1 MKVKFSWIPFIP
13 IALGMAAFK
22 TLATFM
28 ADENGIFYG
37 LNFIETSYAVIGAGL
52 VLFVLC
58 VLLNII
64 DRKTA
69 PVYSASKNIPAAIFS
84 VMSGALALAFS
95 VLSVFNSVDNSESFW
110 MHIICAG
117 FSLFASIAFV
127 FIARVH
133 FTGIAP
139 VSNVSSLYIFP
150 SLWACS
156 ELVACFLEATK
167 VSVSATD
174 MTSLFCFIF
183 LSLYLFSHAMVVS
196 KIKGRN
202 PVKGSFIYGM
212 PAAALTL
219 TAGVY
224 YITTGITDGMSG
236 TSLIKGAMFIS
247 LAFYAISFVAE
258 LTKGI
263 MTKDEVEII
272 DEMPEEGASQKAE
285 YVETESYNE
294 IAISD
299 NYDKKAEYSSK
310 PTKDI
315 NDFIMGYDKEE
326 EAPVEYVTDE
336 EKLRGEEITGG
347 FFFGANSGEPVQ
359 DISEPIQPVSS
370 EVELSNE
377 DTAESE
383 IEIIK
388 EVTTELE
395 IEPKAVKTVAPS
407 VTKEKAVDRMSEI
420 DRLIAELEAKK

>member
-13 IALGMAAFK
+13 IALGMAVFK
-22 TLATFM
+22 TLGVFL
-28 ADENGIFYG
+28 ADDNGDFFG
-37 LNFIETSYAVIGAGL
+37 MNFIETSYAVIGAGL

-58 VLLNII
+58 IFLNII

-69 PVYSASKNIPAAIFS
+69 PVYSASKNIPAAVFS
-84 VMSGALALAFS
+84 VISAATVIAFS
-95 VLSVFNSVDNSESFW
+95 ILSVFNSVDNQEYFL
-110 MHIICAG
+110 MHLICAG
-117 FSLFASIAFV
+117 FALFASIALV
-127 FIARVH
+127 FMARVH

-156 ELVACFLEATK
+156 ELVAAFLEATK

-202 PVKGSFIYGM
+202 PVKGAFIYGL
-212 PAAALTL
+212 PAAALSL

-236 TSLIKGAMFIS
+236 TAIIKGAMFIS

-258 LTKGI
+258 LTRGI

-272 DEMPEEGASQKAE
+272 DEIPQEGASQEAE
-285 YVETESYNE
+285 YVKTEDYNE
-294 IAISD
+294 LAFSN
-299 NYDKKAEYSSK
+299 NYDKTADYSSK

-326 EAPVEYVTDE
+326 GAPVEYVTEE
-336 EKLRGEEITGG
+336 EKERGEEITGG
-347 FFFGANSGEPVQ
+347 FFFGTTGEKPAQ
-359 DISEPIQPVSS
+359 TTQQPS
-370 EVELSNE
+370 LP
-377 DTAESE
+377 E
-383 IEIIK
+383 IELRKDEDI
-388 EVTTELE
+388 E
-395 IEPKAVKTVAPS
+395 IQIERKVARPVATS
-407 VTKEKAVDRMSEI
+407 ATKEKASDRMREI
-420 DRLIAELEAKK
+420 DKLIAELEGKK

>member
-13 IALGMAAFK
+13 IALGMAVFK
-22 TLATFM
+22 TLGVFL
-28 ADENGIFYG
+28 ADDNGDFFG
-37 LNFIETSYAVIGAGL
+37 MNFIETSYAVIGAGL

-58 VLLNII
+58 IFLNII

-69 PVYSASKNIPAAIFS
+69 PVYSASKNIPAAVFS
-84 VMSGALALAFS
+84 VISAATVIAFS
-95 VLSVFNSVDNSESFW
+95 ILSVFNSVDNQEYFL
-110 MHIICAG
+110 MHLICAG
-117 FSLFASIAFV
+117 FALFASIALV
-127 FIARVH
+127 FMARVH

-156 ELVACFLEATK
+156 ELVAAFLEATK

-202 PVKGSFIYGM
+202 PVKGAFIYGL
-212 PAAALTL
+212 PAAALSL

-236 TSLIKGAMFIS
+236 TAIIKGAMFIS
-247 LAFYAISFVAE
+247 LAFYTISFVAE
-258 LTKGI
+258 LTRGI

-272 DEMPEEGASQKAE
+272 DEIPQEGASQEAE
-285 YVETESYNE
+285 YVKTEDYNE
-294 IAISD
+294 LAFSN
-299 NYDKKAEYSSK
+299 NYDKTSDYSSK

-326 EAPVEYVTDE
+326 GAPVEYVTEE
-336 EKLRGEEITGG
+336 EKERGEEITGG
-347 FFFGANSGEPVQ
+347 FFFGTTGEKPEQ
-359 DISEPIQPVSS
+359 TTQQPS
-370 EVELSNE
+370 LP
-377 DTAESE
+377 E
-383 IEIIK
+383 IELRKDEDI
-388 EVTTELE
+388 E
-395 IEPKAVKTVAPS
+395 IQIERKVARPVATS
-407 VTKEKAVDRMSEI
+407 ATKEKASDRMSEI
-420 DRLIAELEAKK
+420 DKLIAELEGKK

>member
-13 IALGMAAFK
+13 IALGMAVFK
-22 TLATFM
+22 TLGVFL
-28 ADENGIFYG
+28 ADDNGDFFG
-37 LNFIETSYAVIGAGL
+37 MNFIETSYAVIGAGL

-58 VLLNII
+58 ILLNII

-69 PVYSASKNIPAAIFS
+69 PVYSASKNIPAAVFS
-84 VMSGALALAFS
+84 VISAATVIAFS
-95 VLSVFNSVDNSESFW
+95 ILSVFNSVDNQEYFL
-110 MHIICAG
+110 MHLICAG
-117 FSLFASIAFV
+117 FAFFASIALV
-127 FIARVH
+127 FMARVH

-156 ELVACFLEATK
+156 ELVAAFLEATK

-202 PVKGSFIYGM
+202 PVKGSFIYGL
-212 PAAALTL
+212 PAAALSL

-236 TSLIKGAMFIS
+236 TAIIKGVMFVS

-272 DEMPEEGASQKAE
+272 DEIPEEGDTQEAE
-285 YVETESYNE
+285 YVQTEDYNE
-294 IAISD
+294 LAFSN
-299 NYDKKAEYSSK
+299 NYDKTADYSSK
-310 PTKDI
+310 PTKDV

-336 EKLRGEEITGG
+336 EKERGEEITGG
-347 FFFGANSGEPVQ
+347 FFFGTNNQESIQTP
-359 DISEPIQPVSS
+359 SEPSLP
-370 EVELSNE
+370 
-377 DTAESE
+377 E
-383 IEIIK
+383 IELRKDEDI
-388 EVTTELE
+388 E
-395 IEPKAVKTVAPS
+395 IQIERKVARPVATS
-407 VTKEKAVDRMSEI
+407 ATKEKAVDRMSEI
-420 DRLIAELEAKK
+420 DKLIAELEGKK